1 MEELWAADRATGQG
15 VGTARQVRRRIES
28 QSFNVNLNE
37 EHMEYVP
44 EPPTFQ
50 QETKEAFPSPPLVDS
65 YSPAPTHS
73 TPSAPSAGNS
83 SSRGSK
89 RKAPMVD
96 LMDAQFQTLTT
107 NLKEV
112 TEAINIGNSN
122 IKELSTIACEHNV
135 IFREHVHNM
144 RRNSFYQYTESDI

>member
-50 QETKEAFPSPPLVDS
+50 QETKEAFP
-65 YSPAPTHS
+65 
-73 TPSAPSAGNS
+73 
-83 SSRGSK
+83 
-89 RKAPMVD
+89 
-96 LMDAQFQTLTT
+96 
-107 NLKEV
+107 
-112 TEAINIGNSN
+112 
-122 IKELSTIACEHNV
+122 
-135 IFREHVHNM
+135 
-144 RRNSFYQYTESDI
+144 